1 MALEQVAGVK
11 YGSRTADG
19 LDNLVLGSRQVGN
32 MALEQ
37 LTVDNMTLEQLGGKY
52 GSIRACCGKYGSTT
66 PSGWIIWSQNS

>member
-19 LDNLVLGSRQVGN
+19 LDNMALESRQVGN

-37 LTVDNMTLEQLGGKY
+37 LAVDNMTLEQLGCAKY
-52 GSIRACCGKYGSTT
+52 GSRTTGGWEIWLYKSLLWKIRL
-66 PSGWIIWSQNS
+66 